1 MEALIR
7 PPSENQN
14 GIGLLLFEKS
24 TQRGLNNGGF
34 IHNNV
39 TSLPMLISNLS
50 GDVSSLVAKTK
61 ALLSSV
67 RNRNDKFSASLTL
80 LPP

>member
-14 GIGLLLFEKS
+14 EIGLLLFEKS
-24 TQRGLNNGGF
+24 TQRGKNGGF

-39 TSLPMLISNLS
+39 TILPMLISNLS

-61 ALLSSV
+61 AFLSSV